1 MNDVE
6 QIFSQWS
13 GPAKVTIEVGDHKVF
28 IEGHISPLS
37 FTRSD
42 NEWIWEDNSPI
53 LTKSTYSLKIDADKM
68 QWQRFKWT
76 IPTKNKA
83 RIEYPNEG
91 L

>member
-1 MNDVE
+1 MNDIE

-13 GPAKVTIEVGDHKVF
+13 GPAKVIIEVGDHRVLM
-28 IEGHISPLS
+28 EGYISPLN
-37 FTRSD
+37 FTKVE
-42 NEWIWEDNSPI
+42 NEWTVKDGYTVLNRA
-53 LTKSTYSLKIDADKM
+53 TYSLKIDTEKM

-91 L
+91 I